1 MKIPIRLV
9 ALASVLLIAGAA
21 HADRKPNHDERSRT
35 EKRLRELGYTSW
47 ADIEVEGNGRVVEI
61 EGARH
66 ASGRRH
72 DLKLRWDTLEV
83 IDRRS
88 D

>member
-1 MKIPIRLV
+1 MV
-9 ALASVLLIAGAA
+9 ALASALVIAGAA
-21 HADRKPNHDERSRT
+21 HADRKPTPDERSRT
-35 EKRLRELGYTSW
+35 ETRLRELGYTSW
-47 ADIEVEGNGRVVEI
+47 VDIEVEDNGRVVEI

-72 DLKLRWDTLEV
+72 DLKLRWDSLEV
-83 IDRRS
+83 ISRKS